1 MMMIVTH
8 VKIASPLL
16 MLDDVLNDA
25 FAVVETGEV
34 DQVVQLQLHVA

>member
-1 MMMIVTH
+1 MMIVTH

>member
-1 MMMIVTH
+1 MMIVTH

-25 FAVVETGEV
+25 FVVVETGEV

>member
-1 MMMIVTH
+1 MMIVTH

-16 MLDDVLNDA
+16 MLDHVLNDA